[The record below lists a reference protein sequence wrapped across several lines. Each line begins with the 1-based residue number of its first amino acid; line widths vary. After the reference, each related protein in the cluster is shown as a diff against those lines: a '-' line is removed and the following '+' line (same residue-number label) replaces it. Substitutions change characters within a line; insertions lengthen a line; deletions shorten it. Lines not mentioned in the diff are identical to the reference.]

1 MYIITQS
8 KFFSPFWLAPVPWLI
23 LNNQRVLTTKLFAS
37 SIPLIQWYKLWYSIL
52 QPRSSHSRR
61 PSCLLLGEVHKEMP
75 FTQLSE
81 DKIAK
86 FLTNWTEEMQEYA
99 FTFAWWMLSILL
111 STLWGVKI
119 CNDKYPL
126 ITIQRNRPMFLKK
139 FYQKE
144 SLLRT

>member
-1 MYIITQS
+1 MIY
-8 KFFSPFWLAPVPWLI
+8 
-23 LNNQRVLTTKLFAS
+23 
-37 SIPLIQWYKLWYSIL
+37 IL

-86 FLTNWTEEMQEYA
+86 FLTNGTEEMQEYA
-99 FTFAWWMLSILL
+99 FTYCLMVLMDVIDL
-111 STLWGVKI
+111 VIYK
-119 CNDKYPL
+119 DKYPL
-126 ITIQRNRPMFLKK
+126 ITIQRNRSMFLKK

>member
-8 KFFSPFWLAPVPWLI
+8 KFFSPFWLAPIPWLI

-86 FLTNWTEEMQEYA
+86 FLTNGTEEMQEYA
-99 FTFAWWMLSILL
+99 FTYCLMDVIDLVIYSLRSIC
-111 STLWGVKI
+111 K
-119 CNDKYPL
+119 DKYLL

>member
-8 KFFSPFWLAPVPWLI
+8 KFFSPFWLAPIPWLI
-23 LNNQRVLTTKLFAS
+23 LNNQRVLTKKLFAS

-52 QPRSSHSRR
+52 QPRSSHSRW

-86 FLTNWTEEMQEYA
+86 FLTNGTEEMQEYA
-99 FTFAWWMLSILL
+99 FTYCLMVLMDVIDL
-111 STLWGVKI
+111 VIYK
-119 CNDKYPL
+119 DKYPL

>member
-8 KFFSPFWLAPVPWLI
+8 KFFSPFWLAPIPWLI
-23 LNNQRVLTTKLFAS
+23 LNNQRVLTKKLFAS

-52 QPRSSHSRR
+52 QPRPSHSRR

-86 FLTNWTEEMQEYA
+86 FLTNGTEEMQEYA
-99 FTFAWWMLSILL
+99 FTYCLMVLMDVIDL
-111 STLWGVKI
+111 VIYK
-119 CNDKYPL
+119 DKYPL

>member
-8 KFFSPFWLAPVPWLI
+8 KFFSPFWLAPIPWLI
-23 LNNQRVLTTKLFAS
+23 LNNQRVLTKKLFAS

-86 FLTNWTEEMQEYA
+86 FLTNGTEEMQEYA
-99 FTFAWWMLSILL
+99 FTYCLMVLMDVIDL
-111 STLWGVKI
+111 VIYK
-119 CNDKYPL
+119 DKYPL

>member
-8 KFFSPFWLAPVPWLI
+8 KFFSPFWLAPIPWLI

-52 QPRSSHSRR
+52 QPCSSHSRR

-86 FLTNWTEEMQEYA
+86 FLTNGTEEMQEYA
-99 FTFAWWMLSILL
+99 FTYCLMDVIDLVIY
-111 STLWGVKI
+111 K
-119 CNDKYPL
+119 DKYPL

-139 FYQKE
+139 FYQKN
-144 SLLRT
+144 LAIFWMNN